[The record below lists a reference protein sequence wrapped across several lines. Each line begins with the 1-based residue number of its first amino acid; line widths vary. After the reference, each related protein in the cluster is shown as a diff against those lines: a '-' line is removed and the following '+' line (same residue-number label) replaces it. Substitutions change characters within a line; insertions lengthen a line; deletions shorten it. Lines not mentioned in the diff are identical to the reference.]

1 MREPVR
7 AVVAVERLTQLGC
20 RFADADTTYSPDFDE
35 GPMRKLFTLM
45 AASLGGWLGFWLG
58 AGIGMMT
65 GYFLSVIGMGLG
77 LYAAKR
83 ITREYL
89 G

>member
-1 MREPVR
+1 MIQAGILLCSHFTGSSEN
-7 AVVAVERLTQLGC
+7 
-20 RFADADTTYSPDFDE
+20 SPDFDE

>member
-1 MREPVR
+1 
-7 AVVAVERLTQLGC
+7 
-20 RFADADTTYSPDFDE
+20 
-35 GPMRKLFTLM
+35 MRKLFTLM